1 MLDALKSLF
10 ENNVISEEIRA
21 DIEKAWNSRVQE
33 NREQLTSQLREE
45 FAQKYDHDKQ
55 VMIEAVDKMISDRLS
70 SEIQE
75 FTEDRKSLAEAKAK
89 YVIAMREHSDMLKGF
104 VVESLA
110 KEVKELYEDQKL
122 MAENFEKL
130 EEFVVSALAKEIAD
144 FYNDKKDLAE
154 TKVRLVKE
162 AKEQFAQ
169 IKSKFVKHSVGLVE
183 GIVTHNLSKEISQ
196 LKEDIDRAREND
208 FGRRIF
214 EAFNTEYQHSL
225 INEKSETSKLLKV
238 IADKEKRISE
248 ANQTILKAQKI
259 IENKNQEIT
268 RAKDLAERRE
278 IMSELLSPL
287 PTEQKTIMAELLES
301 VQTAKL
307 RVNYD
312 KYLPAV
318 TSGKAPEKKKALV
331 EGKEFTGNKETQ
343 SISSA
348 KGHGEVIDIR
358 RLAGLK

>member
-10 ENNVISEEIRA
+10 ENNVISEEIKA
-21 DIEKAWNSRVQE
+21 DIESAWTSRIQE
-33 NREQLTSQLREE
+33 NREQVTAQLREE

-55 VMIEAVDKMISDRLS
+55 VMIEAVDQMINDRLS
-70 SEIQE
+70 NEIQE

-89 YVIAMREHSDMLKGF
+89 YVIAMREHSDLLKGF

-110 KEVKELYEDQKL
+110 KEVKELYEDQQL
-122 MAENFEKL
+122 MAENFGKL
-130 EEFVVSALAKEIAD
+130 EQFVVSALAKEIAD

-162 AKEQFAQ
+162 AKDQFTQ
-169 IKSKFVKHSVGLVE
+169 LKSKFIKHSAGLIE
-183 GIVTHNLSKEISQ
+183 GIVTDNLSKEISQ

-225 INEKSETSKLLKV
+225 LNEKSETSKLLKV
-238 IADKEKRISE
+238 VAQKEKTISE
-248 ANQTILKAQKI
+248 TKQVIAKAQKI
-259 IENKNQEIT
+259 IESKNQEIA
-268 RAKDLAERRE
+268 RAKDLAERKE
-278 IMSELLSPL
+278 IMNELLGPL
-287 PTEQKTIMAELLES
+287 PSEQKSIMGELLES

-318 TSGKAPEKKKALV
+318 ISGKTPEKKKALV
-331 EGKEFTGNKETQ
+331 EGKEFTGNKEIQ

>member
-10 ENNVISEEIRA
+10 ENNVISEEIRGE
-21 DIEKAWNSRVQE
+21 IESAWNFRIQE
-33 NREQLTSQLREE
+33 NREQVTAQLREE
-45 FAQKYDHDKQ
+45 FAQKYDHDKN
-55 VMIEAVDKMISDRLS
+55 VMIEAIDKMVKDRLS

-75 FTEDRKSLAEAKAK
+75 FTEDRKGLAEAKAK
-89 YVIAMREHSDMLKGF
+89 YVIAMREHSDILKGF

-110 KEVKELYEDQKL
+110 KEVKELYDDQRL
-122 MAENFEKL
+122 MAENFENL
-130 EEFVVSALAKEIAD
+130 EKFIVSALSKEIAD

-162 AKEQFAQ
+162 AKEQFIQ
-169 IKSKFVKHSVGLVE
+169 LKNKFIKHSAGLVE
-183 GIVTHNLSKEISQ
+183 GIVTKKLTSEIVQ

-225 INEKSETSKLLKV
+225 LNEKSETSKLLKV
-238 IADKEKRISE
+238 VAEKDRAISE
-248 ANQTILKAQKI
+248 AKKVIFKAKKL
-259 IENKNQEIT
+259 IENKNQEIS
-268 RAKDLAERRE
+268 RVNDLSNRRE
-278 IMSELLSPL
+278 IMNELLGPL
-287 PTEQKTIMAELLES
+287 PTEQKSIMKELLES

-307 RVNYD
+307 RVNFD

-318 TSGKAPEKKKALV
+318 ISGKAPEKRKALV